1 MKKITLLF
9 FIVTIAFTCF
19 SWGQSSSNKKY
30 SYNYL
35 NYPETAVGT
44 AATFNITIHSGNSNF
59 TDKQLKGN
67 KAKKTL
73 RKYTSDDLYF
83 SFKDLKLTS
92 ERPDINV
99 EIAFGKFQ
107 VLNKIEK
114 AHEIACTYKG
124 AKLNSTKN
132 IKKNL
137 KMCPA
142 VYYKV
147 EYQLPYILKIS
158 NQSGDVLLIKEYNKK
173 GWDTFGYDSTGLT
186 GFLKKEDLD
195 VAYNKSDLAKIKK
208 TAYLEKIAKSNTIIN
223 ENIFFKEVTDQFKF
237 GTGKDNKFDY
247 SALTTTLEKV
257 LDAFKNESE
266 ILSTLEE
273 ANILWE
279 KEIATVNLG
288 DKKARIN
295 RKIAT
300 SIYGNLA
307 LSNMYLNNFEKA
319 NEYSKEYVR
328 LANMAIDQSISE
340 RARAVYYL
348 IKKREKTFKINKD
361 LALSSKTPI
370 PAPRLNT
377 LMNDKKSLHKFVTTD
392 EYFTLFSKQLQEIEE
407 QKRAENAKNK
417 EEEKTINSNQISA
430 LDKYRNRIQSSQ
442 LQGNVLFLNN
452 WYDKDIEGK
461 ELPKEICE
469 LTELNELRPYG
480 LSLIS
485 IPEEIG
491 NLINLKKLNL
501 SGNNLKTIPSSIG
514 KLLNL
519 VVLDLSNN
527 NLEKLP
533 LEIKQLQ
540 KLQKIK
546 LKGNNFS
553 KSELVKLKEILP
565 KGCKIKS

>member
-1 MKKITLLF
+1 MKKITLLS
-9 FIVTIAFTCF
+9 FIVSIVFNCF

-30 SYNYL
+30 SYDYL
-35 NYPETAVGT
+35 NYPEAEIGA
-44 AATFNITIHSGNSNF
+44 AATFNITIHSGNSDF

-73 RKYTSDDLYF
+73 RKYSTDDLYF
-83 SFKDLKLTS
+83 SFNDLKITN

-114 AHEIACTYKG
+114 AHEIACTYQG

-137 KMCPA
+137 KKCPA

-158 NQSGDVLLIKEYNKK
+158 NQSGDVLFIKEYNKK

-195 VAYNKSDLAKIKK
+195 VAYNKSDLAKIKRV
-208 TAYLEKIAKSNTIIN
+208 AYLLKIAKSNATTN
-223 ENIFFKEVTDQFKF
+223 ENMFFKEVTDQFKF
-237 GTGKDNKFDY
+237 GTGKSSKFDY
-247 SALTTTLEKV
+247 SELTTTLEKV
-257 LDAFKNESE
+257 LDTFKNESA
-266 ILSTLEE
+266 ILNTLEE
-273 ANILWE
+273 ANILWK

-300 SIYGNLA
+300 SIYGNLS
-307 LSNMYLNNFEKA
+307 LSHMYLNHYEEAK
-319 NEYSKEYVR
+319 EYSKEYVR
-328 LANMAIDQSISE
+328 LANMAVDQSISE
-340 RARAVYYL
+340 RARAIYYL
-348 IKKREKTFKINKD
+348 IQKREKTFNINKD
-361 LALSSKTPI
+361 LVLSSNTPI

-377 LMNDKKSLHKFVTTD
+377 FMNDKKTLHKFVSTE
-392 EYFTLFSKQLQEIEE
+392 EYFTLFSKQIQAIEM
-407 QKRAENAKNK
+407 QKR
-417 EEEKTINSNQISA
+417 EEEAKRIAETKPVTSSETSA
-430 LDKYRNRIQSSQ
+430 LEKYRSRVQYSE

-461 ELPKEICE
+461 DLPKEICE

-480 LSLIS
+480 LSLKT

-491 NLINLKKLNL
+491 NLVNLKKLDL
-501 SGNNLKTIPSSIG
+501 SGNKLTTIPASIG

-519 VVLDLSNN
+519 KILDLSNN

-533 LEIKQLQ
+533 LEIKQLL
-540 KLQKIK
+540 KLQKLK

-553 KSELVKLKEILP
+553 KAELQKLKSLLP

>member
-1 MKKITLLF
+1 MKKITLLS
-9 FIVTIAFTCF
+9 FIVSIVFSCF

-30 SYNYL
+30 SYDYL
-35 NYPETAVGT
+35 NYPETAIGA
-44 AATFNITIHSGNSNF
+44 AATFNITIHSGNSDF

-73 RKYTSDDLYF
+73 RKYSTDDLYF
-83 SFKDLKLTS
+83 SFNDLKITN

-107 VLNKIEK
+107 VLNTVEK
-114 AHEIACTYKG
+114 SHEIACTYKG
-124 AKLNSTKN
+124 AKLNSSKN

-158 NQSGDVLLIKEYNKK
+158 NQSGDVLFIKEYNKK
-173 GWDTFGYDSTGLT
+173 RWDTFGYDSTGLT

-195 VAYNKSDLAKIKK
+195 IAYNKSDLAKIKRA
-208 TAYLEKIAKSNTIIN
+208 AYLLKIAKSNTTTN
-223 ENIFFKEVTDQFKF
+223 ENIFFKEVIDQFKF
-237 GTGKDNKFDY
+237 GTGKSSKFDY
-247 SALTTTLEKV
+247 SELTTTLEKV

-266 ILSTLEE
+266 ILNTLEE
-273 ANILWE
+273 ANILWK

-300 SIYGNLA
+300 SIYGNLS
-307 LSNMYLNNFEKA
+307 LSHMYLNHYEEAK
-319 NEYSKEYVR
+319 EYSKEYVR
-328 LANMAIDQSISE
+328 LANMAVDQSISE
-340 RARAVYYL
+340 RARAIYYL
-348 IKKREKTFKINKD
+348 IQKREKTFNINKD
-361 LALSSKTPI
+361 LALSSKPPI

-377 LMNDKKSLHKFVTTD
+377 LMNDKKTLHKFVSTE
-392 EYFTLFSKQLQEIEE
+392 EYFTLFSKQIQAIEE
-407 QKRAENAKNK
+407 QKR
-417 EEEKTINSNQISA
+417 EEKTKRIAETKPVTSSEISA
-430 LDKYRNRIQSSQ
+430 LEKYRNRVQYSE

-461 ELPKEICE
+461 DLPKEICE

-480 LSLIS
+480 LSLKT

-491 NLINLKKLNL
+491 NLVNLKKLNL
-501 SGNNLKTIPSSIG
+501 SGNNLTIIPSSIG

-519 VVLDLSNN
+519 KILDLSNN
-527 NLEKLP
+527 NLDKLP
-533 LEIKQLQ
+533 IEIKQLQ
-540 KLQKIK
+540 NLQKLK

-553 KSELVKLKEILP
+553 KAELQKLKSLLP

>member
-1 MKKITLLF
+1 MKKITLLS
-9 FIVTIAFTCF
+9 FIVSIVFSCF

-30 SYNYL
+30 SYDYL
-35 NYPETAVGT
+35 NYPETAIGA
-44 AATFNITIHSGNSNF
+44 AATFNITIHSGNSDF

-73 RKYTSDDLYF
+73 RKYSTDDLYF
-83 SFKDLKLTS
+83 SFNDLKITN

-107 VLNKIEK
+107 VLNTVEK
-114 AHEIACTYKG
+114 SHEIACTYKG
-124 AKLNSTKN
+124 AKLNSSKN

-158 NQSGDVLLIKEYNKK
+158 NQSGDVLFIKEYNKK
-173 GWDTFGYDSTGLT
+173 RWDTFGYDSTGLT

-195 VAYNKSDLAKIKK
+195 IAYNKSDLAKIKRA
-208 TAYLEKIAKSNTIIN
+208 AYLLKIAKSNTTTN
-223 ENIFFKEVTDQFKF
+223 ENIFFKEVIDQFKF
-237 GTGKDNKFDY
+237 GTGKSSKFDY
-247 SALTTTLEKV
+247 SELTTTLEKV

-266 ILSTLEE
+266 ILNTLEE
-273 ANILWE
+273 ANILWK

-300 SIYGNLA
+300 SIYGNLS
-307 LSNMYLNNFEKA
+307 LSHMYLNHYEEAK
-319 NEYSKEYVR
+319 EYSKEYVR
-328 LANMAIDQSISE
+328 LANMAVDQSISE
-340 RARAVYYL
+340 RARAIYYL
-348 IKKREKTFKINKD
+348 IQKREKTFNINKD
-361 LALSSKTPI
+361 LALSSKPPI

-377 LMNDKKSLHKFVTTD
+377 LMNDKKTLHKFVSTE
-392 EYFTLFSKQLQEIEE
+392 EYFTLFSKQIQAIEE
-407 QKRAENAKNK
+407 QKR
-417 EEEKTINSNQISA
+417 EEKAKRIAETKPVTSSEISA
-430 LDKYRNRIQSSQ
+430 LEKYRNRVQYSE

-461 ELPKEICE
+461 DLPKEICE

-480 LSLIS
+480 LSLKT

-491 NLINLKKLNL
+491 NLVNLKKLNL
-501 SGNNLKTIPSSIG
+501 SGNNLTIIPSSIG

-519 VVLDLSNN
+519 KILDLSNN
-527 NLEKLP
+527 NLDKLP
-533 LEIKQLQ
+533 IEIKQLQ
-540 KLQKIK
+540 NLQKLK

-553 KSELVKLKEILP
+553 KAELQKLKSLLP

>member
-1 MKKITLLF
+1 MKKITLLSF
-9 FIVTIAFTCF
+9 FATIVFTCF

-30 SYNYL
+30 SYDYL
-35 NYPETAVGT
+35 NYPETAIGT
-44 AATFNITIHSGNSNF
+44 AATFNITIHSGNSDF
-59 TDKQLKGN
+59 TDKQLKGS

-73 RKYTSDDLYF
+73 RKYTADDLYF
-83 SFKDLKLTS
+83 SFNDLKITS

-147 EYQLPYILKIS
+147 EYQLPYILKVS
-158 NQSGDVLLIKEYNKK
+158 NQSGEVLLIKEYNKK

-195 VAYNKSDLAKIKK
+195 AAYNKSDLVKIKRA
-208 TAYLEKIAKSNTIIN
+208 AYLLKIANSNTTIN
-223 ENIFFKEVTDQFKF
+223 ENIFFKEVTDKFKF
-237 GTGKDNKFDY
+237 GTGKSSKFDY

-257 LDAFKNESE
+257 LNAFKNESE
-266 ILSTLEE
+266 ILNTLEE

-279 KEIATVNLG
+279 KEIATANLG

-300 SIYGNLA
+300 SIYGNLS
-307 LSNMYLNNFEKA
+307 LSNMYLNNYEKA
-319 NEYSKEYVR
+319 KEYSKEYVR
-328 LANMAIDQSISE
+328 LANMAVDQSISE
-340 RARAVYYL
+340 RAREIYYL
-348 IKKREKTFKINKD
+348 IQKREKTYNINKG
-361 LALSSKTPI
+361 LVASSKTPI
-370 PAPRLNT
+370 PSPSLNT
-377 LMNDKKSLHKFVTTD
+377 LMNDKKTLHKFVST
-392 EYFTLFSKQLQEIEE
+392 EEFFTLFSKQIQAIEE
-407 QKRAENAKNK
+407 QKRAKEAKK
-417 EEEKTINSNQISA
+417 IAEAKPATPSQTSPLE
-430 LDKYRNRIQSSQ
+430 KYRNRVQYSE

-461 ELPKEICE
+461 DLPKEICE

-480 LSLIS
+480 LSLKS

-491 NLINLKKLNL
+491 NLVNLKKLDL
-501 SGNNLKTIPSSIG
+501 SGNNLTTIPTSIG
-514 KLLNL
+514 KLSNL
-519 VVLDLSNN
+519 KILDLSNN
-527 NLEKLP
+527 NLDELP
-533 LEIKQLQ
+533 LEIKHLQ
-540 KLQKIK
+540 KLQKLK

-553 KSELVKLKEILP
+553 KSELTKLKSLLP